1 MADRTAPKSVNYLKN
16 NGFKL
21 TINKIPNV
29 NFYIQEANI
38 PSVEVDYVETK
49 SIYARPN
56 MQTGGRITY
65 GSLNVS
71 FIVDEDMTNYIE
83 LFNWINSEV
92 PVTTLN
98 QVVKPTERYDDGSL
112 IVLNNSFR
120 PNLKVSFETLFPVR
134 LDEIGFDLTT
144 TDPDPII
151 IGAEFKFNGM
161 KITKL

>member
-1 MADRTAPKSVNYLKN
+1 MADRTAPKSKNYLKN

-38 PSVEVDYVETK
+38 PSVTVDNTETK
-49 SIYARPN
+49 SMFAQPVV
-56 MQTGGRITY
+56 QTGGRITY
-65 GSLNVS
+65 GSLTIR

-83 LFNWINSEV
+83 LFNWIKSEV
-92 PVTTLN
+92 PVTKLN
-98 QVVKPTERYDDGSL
+98 DVAKPTARYDDANL
-112 IVLNNSFR
+112 VILNNSYR
-120 PNLKVSFETLFPVR
+120 PNLKVSFQTLFPTN

-161 KITKL
+161 TVEKI

>member
-1 MADRTAPKSVNYLKN
+1 MADRTAPKSANYLKN

-38 PSVEVDYVETK
+38 PSVEIDYVETK
-49 SIYARPN
+49 SIYARSI

-65 GSLNVS
+65 GSLNVR

-112 IVLNNSFR
+112 IILNNSFR
-120 PNLKVSFETLFPVR
+120 PNLKVSFERF
-134 LDEIGFDLTT
+134 ISS
-144 TDPDPII
+144 
-151 IGAEFKFNGM
+151 
-161 KITKL
+161 